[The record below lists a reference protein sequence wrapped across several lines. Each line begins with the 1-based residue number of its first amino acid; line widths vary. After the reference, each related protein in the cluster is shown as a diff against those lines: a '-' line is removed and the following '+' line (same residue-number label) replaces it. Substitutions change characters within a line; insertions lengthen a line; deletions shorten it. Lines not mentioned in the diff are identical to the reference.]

1 MTKAEKQKTVP
12 VASLKS
18 MPDAPPEFPMPVSIR
33 QLGGEPLTVTF
44 TAKAL
49 RKTRWAAMRDEI
61 LGIVKAAAEDG
72 AEPAPVEKF
81 SYVNA
86 VDGDMRKMADLVMK
100 FASGWD
106 LEDEFSAANLI
117 DMEDRFGGALNAVAQ
132 AYDAAIFHGRLGN
145 FA

>member
-18 MPDAPPEFPMPVSIR
+18 MPDTPPEFAMPVSIR
-33 QLGGEPLTVTF
+33 QLGGDPLTITF

-49 RKTRWAAMRDEI
+49 RKTQWAAMRDET
-61 LGIVKAAAEDG
+61 LGLTKAEPDEG
-72 AEPAPVEKF
+72 AEPAPAEKF
-81 SYVNA
+81 SYLNA
-86 VDGDMRKMADLVMK
+86 VGGDMRKMADLVLK
-100 FASGWD
+100 LASGWD

-117 DMEDRFGGALNAVAQ
+117 DMEDRFGGALGAVAQ

-145 FA
+145 